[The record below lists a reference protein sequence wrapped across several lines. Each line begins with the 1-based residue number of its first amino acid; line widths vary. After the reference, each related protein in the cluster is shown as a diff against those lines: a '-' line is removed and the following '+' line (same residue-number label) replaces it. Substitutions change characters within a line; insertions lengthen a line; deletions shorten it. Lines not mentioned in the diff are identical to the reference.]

1 MSYEHNYTNWYNKD
15 DKKKTVAFT
24 TEASKIGE
32 EIDENQDEIMALIN
46 RGVRQ
51 MLWQRRQRP
60 QQDFKNND
68 IKMNE
73 NCCYYYEKPGY
84 IKLKCPEQKR
94 GNNHINKYSKS
105 FGVWD

>member
-51 MLWQRRQRP
+51 ML
-60 QQDFKNND
+60 
-68 IKMNE
+68 
-73 NCCYYYEKPGY
+73 
-84 IKLKCPEQKR
+84 
-94 GNNHINKYSKS
+94 
-105 FGVWD
+105 